1 MTTFTVYTSS
11 SDAID
16 ARYPAAAAAFG
27 RRIGER
33 GDALVYGGTDVGVM
47 GVLAQAVRDAG
58 GRVTGVVPRM
68 MEERGIA
75 DEACDEL
82 LVTEGMSDRKQQMIA
97 RADAFVALPGGFG
110 TLEELL
116 EVLTLKQLG
125 YHDKPI
131 VLLDLDGFFGPLL
144 AFFER
149 LYATSFASPVYRQ
162 LYAVAPDVTGIF
174 DHVDAYTPAGL
185 PAKWA

>member
-1 MTTFTVYTSS
+1 MTAFTVYTSS

-16 ARYPAAAAAFG
+16 PRYAEVAAEFG

-33 GDALVYGGTDVGVM
+33 GDALVYGGTNVGVM

-58 GRVTGVVPRM
+58 GHVSGVLPKLM
-68 MEERGIA
+68 YDRGIA
-75 DEACDEL
+75 DEACDD
-82 LVTEGMSDRKQQMIA
+82 LVVTNGMNDRKQQMIA
-97 RADAFVALPGGFG
+97 RGDAFVALPGGFG

-125 YHDKPI
+125 YHRKPI
-131 VLLDLDGFFGPLL
+131 VLVNLDGFYDALL
-144 AFFER
+144 VFFDQ
-149 LYATSFASPVYRQ
+149 LYATSFAAPIYRE
-162 LYAVAPDVTGIF
+162 LCHVAPDIDALF
-174 DHVDAYTPAGL
+174 DHVDDYTPPDL